1 MEIREIIEQMTL
13 EEKALI
19 LTGTDSRVLNGVE
32 RLGVPTKEIIDGP
45 QGVRVEKEDNAT
57 AFPAPVSIASSW
69 NKETARRVGE
79 ALAADCIKQNCDMLL
94 APGINIKRFA
104 NCGRNFEYFSEDP
117 IVAGVLSGEY
127 IKGLESKGVGTSL
140 KHYALNNQERNRLRT
155 SVEVDLRTMN
165 ELYLKP
171 FRIAIEKGKPT
182 SIMCSYNKIHSIWAA
197 ENEYLLT
204 KTLRDRF
211 GYEGFVVSDWGAV
224 HDICRSLEAGLDLQ
238 MPRNAEIASQIK
250 KGLEEGRLSEETLDR
265 AVENMLRFLLKPK
278 AKDEGYNRDRQHEI
292 ARQAAEE
299 GIVVLK
305 NENVLPILPRKVK
318 KIAVVGEYA
327 VRPIFVGQGSV
338 EVYPEDEYVSTPL
351 EALKKAFGDEV
362 EVEYHDFHIK
372 MSELSEK
379 MIWGQVGKWHRV
391 AEESDAVIIFTGSLT
406 AEDSEQY
413 DRTSL
418 YYRPEF
424 NFVIEHI
431 ARHNPNTV
439 VVSEAGGVMIPGDW
453 LEDVGAY
460 LHMWTAGEACGEAI
474 ANILTGKVNP
484 SGKLTE
490 TFPKRPRTD
499 IDNGDRYKVCYR
511 EGMDVGYRY
520 YDKHPD
526 EILYPF
532 GFGLSYTRF
541 EYSGFTVAEEDGR
554 IIAEVD
560 IKNAGEYDGA
570 EAVQLYFAKE
580 KSIVSRPI
588 KELLGFEKVFVK
600 KGETERVRIEVKTSE
615 LAYFNQMLDD
625 FVVESGEYRFM
636 IAASSQDIKDTK
648 ALYIEGDNRY
658 TIDKETV
665 ASRA

>member
-1 MEIREIIEQMTL
+1 MEIREIIKQMTL

-32 RLGVPTKEIIDGP
+32 RLGVPSKEIIDGP

-57 AFPAPVSIASSW
+57 AFPAPVSLASTW
-69 NKETARRVGE
+69 NKKTARRVGE
-79 ALAADCIKQNCDMLL
+79 ALAADCIQNHCDMLL

-117 IVAGVLSGEY
+117 VVAGELSGEY

-140 KHYALNNQERNRLRT
+140 KHFALNNQERNRLRT

-171 FRIAIEKGKPT
+171 FRIAIEKGNPS

-197 ENEYLLT
+197 ENKYLLT
-204 KTLRDRF
+204 KTLRERF
-211 GYEGFVVSDWGAV
+211 GFEGFVVSDWGAV
-224 HDICRSLEAGLDLQ
+224 HDICKSLEAGLDLE
-238 MPRNAEIASQIK
+238 MPKNWGIVEEIK
-250 KGLEEGRLSEETLDR
+250 KGLEDGRLSEEALDR
-265 AVENMLRFLLKPK
+265 AVERMLRFLLKPK
-278 AKDEGYNRDRQHEI
+278 GKDEGYDRDRQHEI
-292 ARQAAEE
+292 ARQVAEE

-305 NENVLPILPRKVK
+305 NDNVLPLTVGKHK
-318 KIAVVGEYA
+318 KIAVIGEYA
-327 VRPIFVGQGSV
+327 VKPIFVGQGSV
-338 EVYPEDEYVSTPL
+338 EVYPKDEYVSTPL
-351 EALKKAFGDEV
+351 DAIKAAYGDTAEIT
-362 EVEYHDFHIK
+362 YYDFHIK
-372 MSELSEK
+372 MSELSEN
-379 MIWGQVGKWHRV
+379 MIWGEVGRWIRV

-424 NFVIEHI
+424 NFVIEHM
-431 ARHNPNTV
+431 ARYNHNTV

-460 LHMWTAGEACGEAI
+460 VHMWTAGEAGGEAI

-490 TFPKRPRTD
+490 TFPKKPRTD
-499 IDNGDRYKVCYR
+499 IDDGDSRKVCYR
-511 EGMDVGYRY
+511 EGLDVGYRY

-532 GFGLSYTRF
+532 GYGLSYTKF
-541 EYSGFTVAEEDGR
+541 EYLNFSVCEDGDK
-554 IIAEVD
+554 ITAEVD
-560 IKNAGEYDGA
+560 VKNVGEYDGA
-570 EAVQLYFAKE
+570 EAVELYFTKKA
-580 KSIVSRPI
+580 SIVSRPI
-588 KELLGFEKVFVK
+588 KELFGFEKVFIK
-600 KGETERVRIEVKTSE
+600 KGETERVKIEVKTRE
-615 LAYFNQMLDD
+615 LAYFNVMLDD
-625 FVVESGEYRFM
+625 FVVEPGEYQFM
-636 IAASSQDIKDTK
+636 IAASSQDIRDTK
-648 ALYIEGDNRY
+648 ALYISGNAPY
-658 TIDKETV
+658 TIDKQTV